1 MSRNFDG
8 NKVFYQAVFGYTYG
22 DLSSE
27 DFRYATLELGGRPV
41 GGIGELGPD
50 FPAEV
55 QANWAT
61 YFAVADADAAA
72 GRAGELGG
80 IVIRPAWDTPYGRM
94 AVLSDDQGAM
104 FSVGSGATASE
115 A

>member
-1 MSRNFDG
+1 
-8 NKVFYQAVFGYTYG
+8 
-22 DLSSE
+22 
-27 DFRYATLELGGRPV
+27 
-41 GGIGELGPD
+41 
-50 FPAEV
+50 
-55 QANWAT
+55 
-61 YFAVADADAAA
+61 VADADAAA